1 MNWGPIRSV
10 ANALG
15 VAVLLVALVLTVV
28 VAVPSAIGAES
39 SYVVLSDSMSPS
51 IEAGD
56 VVVIRDVPT
65 ESLQEGDVITF
76 ESSREGGP
84 NRVTHRIVDVMDGD
98 DGLTFRTKGDA
109 NEEADRSL
117 VTPSQIEGKLWF
129 HVPAVGRAVLFAGTD
144 LGLVL
149 FVIVPSVL
157 LVVSELYSLYS
168 DATSDS
174 GGGTDYDDLDCTSA
188 GRRSRRSRWRRSP
201 RRRCHLLAVLRCTR
215 GTASATAAE
224 QFGPIAE
231 AGGPYEMNEGTT
243 LYQLDGTGSSNDAKS
258 YSWQIISGPGKMAS
272 DAGAE
277 PYYDPPDDV
286 ASDTTATVE
295 LTVTDAQ
302 GISASDTATITIRN
316 VVNRPTVNYLF
327 AFTSWF
333 GGGID
338 FYTNVEDP
346 TSDGDQLDRIHVT
359 VVDTGNGNTAFENT
373 YSATGDSETIWK
385 STGNLGNG
393 EYRVTVTVYD
403 QSGNTDSRSDTVTIS
418 GNALATSSGTVSHVL
433 WQPADGLAGGD
444 EDSARDGFGLET
456 TTNTHEITRL
466 ARNKAGTPTIDGKL
480 VGEAGNDTQQF
491 IVLAGV
497 SDPKTDQDD
506 LSQVEVAVVNT
517 TSGATAYHT
526 QRSVSGQRAKVN
538 TTTTQLTSGQ
548 EYRIDITATDA
559 DGDAVTDSIT
569 KTMP

>member
-174 GGGTDYDDLDCTSA
+174 GGGN
-188 GRRSRRSRWRRSP
+188 R
-201 RRRCHLLAVLRCTR
+201 LR
-215 GTASATAAE
+215 
-224 QFGPIAE
+224 
-231 AGGPYEMNEGTT
+231 
-243 LYQLDGTGSSNDAKS
+243 
-258 YSWQIISGPGKMAS
+258 
-272 DAGAE
+272 
-277 PYYDPPDDV
+277 
-286 ASDTTATVE
+286 
-295 LTVTDAQ
+295 
-302 GISASDTATITIRN
+302 
-316 VVNRPTVNYLF
+316 
-327 AFTSWF
+327 
-333 GGGID
+333 
-338 FYTNVEDP
+338 
-346 TSDGDQLDRIHVT
+346 
-359 VVDTGNGNTAFENT
+359 
-373 YSATGDSETIWK
+373 
-385 STGNLGNG
+385 
-393 EYRVTVTVYD
+393 
-403 QSGNTDSRSDTVTIS
+403 
-418 GNALATSSGTVSHVL
+418 
-433 WQPADGLAGGD
+433 
-444 EDSARDGFGLET
+444 
-456 TTNTHEITRL
+456 
-466 ARNKAGTPTIDGKL
+466 
-480 VGEAGNDTQQF
+480 
-491 IVLAGV
+491 
-497 SDPKTDQDD
+497 
-506 LSQVEVAVVNT
+506 
-517 TSGATAYHT
+517 
-526 QRSVSGQRAKVN
+526 
-538 TTTTQLTSGQ
+538 
-548 EYRIDITATDA
+548 
-559 DGDAVTDSIT
+559 
-569 KTMP
+569 